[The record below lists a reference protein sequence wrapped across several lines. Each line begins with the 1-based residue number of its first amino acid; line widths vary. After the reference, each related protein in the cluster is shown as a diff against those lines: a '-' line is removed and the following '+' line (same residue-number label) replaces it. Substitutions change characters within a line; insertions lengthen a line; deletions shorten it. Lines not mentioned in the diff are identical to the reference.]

1 MTSSYF
7 GQYMALETQERKTNF
22 RVVEYSH
29 TVFEAPGA
37 VPKKSSQKATEA
49 DKLATNHETF

>member
-1 MTSSYF
+1 V
-7 GQYMALETQERKTNF
+7 ALGTQEGKPNF
-22 RVVEYSH
+22 QVVEYNH
-29 TVFEAPGA
+29 TVFETPRA